1 MLGAASDNLVRE
13 GAQSMIVGGGKR
25 ADVPARQPRG
35 TRTAR
40 MASREALIMA
50 VDDDATSR
58 AAIIDALEEQ
68 GYTVHAV
75 STYAA
80 WDAAWRSGPTPDL
93 LVLDIMLSERKGGY
107 EILRAL
113 RQADKHTPVIMVSS
127 RNTPSDEAFAKA
139 HHANAF
145 VSKARGEF
153 DHPDRGLVATVNRL
167 LSS

>member
-1 MLGAASDNLVRE
+1 MLFGGA
-13 GAQSMIVGGGKR
+13 KR
-25 ADVPARQPRG
+25 ANALSLREQDTDSAA
-35 TRTAR
+35 TAR
-40 MASREALIMA
+40 SNALIMA

-58 AAIIDALEEQ
+58 AAIMAALEEQ
-68 GYTVHAV
+68 GYRVHAV

-80 WDAAWRSGPTPDL
+80 WDVAWRAGPTPDL

-113 RQADKHTPVIMVSS
+113 RQADTRTPVVMVSS

-139 HHANAF
+139 NQANGF
-145 VSKARGEF
+145 VSKIQGEF
-153 DHPDRGLVATVNRL
+153 HHPARGLVATVNQL

>member
-1 MLGAASDNLVRE
+1 
-13 GAQSMIVGGGKR
+13 
-25 ADVPARQPRG
+25 
-35 TRTAR
+35 
-40 MASREALIMA
+40 MA

-58 AAIIDALEEQ
+58 AAIIDVLEEH

-80 WDAAWRSGPTPDL
+80 WDAAWRAGPAPDL

-113 RQADKHTPVIMVSS
+113 RQSDKQTPVVMVSS
-127 RNTPSDEAFAKA
+127 RHTPSDEAFAKA
-139 HHANAF
+139 HQANAF
-145 VSKARGEF
+145 VSKVHGEF
-153 DHPDRGLVATVNRL
+153 DHPERGLVATVNRL

>member
-1 MLGAASDNLVRE
+1 MLLGDR
-13 GAQSMIVGGGKR
+13 KR
-25 ADVPARQPRG
+25 ANTLSVPAQG
-35 TRTAR
+35 TNRAATR
-40 MASREALIMA
+40 RRNVLIMA

-58 AAIIDALEEQ
+58 AAIIDVLERQ
-68 GYTVHAV
+68 GYRVHAV

-80 WDAAWRSGPTPDL
+80 WDAAWRSGPAPNL

-113 RQADKHTPVIMVSS
+113 RQADKQTPVVMVSS

-139 HHANAF
+139 HQANAF
-145 VSKARGEF
+145 VSKVSGEF
-153 DHPDRGLVATVNRL
+153 DHPERGLVATVNRL